1 MDMFVIRGGKPL
13 QGTVTVSG
21 SKNAALPLMAA
32 SILASGPVHLRR
44 VPNLADVTTLS
55 HVLGSLGVRV
65 ARGPEGGLSLQVV
78 DERSCE
84 APYDLVRKMR
94 ASICVLGPLVA
105 RRGRARVSLPGGCNI
120 GHRPIDIHLRGLQ
133 ALGADIRVEQGYV
146 VATARRLKGAVID
159 LAGPCGSTVTG
170 TCNIMAAAA
179 LAEGRSILRNVARE
193 PEVVDL
199 GELLIQLGAR
209 VSGLGTST
217 IEIEGVRELGSAT
230 HTVIPDRIEAG
241 TLMIAAAAT
250 GGHVRIERVST
261 VHLAAVITTL
271 RSAGAQV
278 ESSADAAGVDVIE
291 VAARRPLHAVDC
303 TALPY
308 PAFPTDLQAQMTSL
322 LTSVAGDSTI
332 ADHVFPNRFMHVSE
346 LCRMGAEI
354 HCKAST
360 AMIRGGARLQGANV
374 MASDLRASA
383 GLVIAGLM
391 AEGETTI
398 RRIYHLDR
406 GYERLEERLSHLG
419 ADVRRLR
426 DGAPAV
432 TSITPALRP
441 FEVDGEDAARAA

>member
-13 QGTVTVSG
+13 HGTVTVSG

-32 SILASGPVHLRR
+32 SILASGPVHLRG
-44 VPNLADVTTLS
+44 VPSLADVNTLS
-55 HVLGSLGVRV
+55 HVLESLGVRV
-65 ARGPEGGLSLQVV
+65 ERSSDGDLTLRVV
-78 DERSCE
+78 DERPCE

-133 ALGADIRVEQGYV
+133 ALGADVRVEQGYV
-146 VATARRLKGAVID
+146 VAAARRLKGAHVD

-179 LAEGRSILRNVARE
+179 LADGRSILRNVAHE

-199 GELLIQLGAR
+199 GEFLIQLGAR
-209 VSGLGTST
+209 ISGLGTST

-241 TLMIAAAAT
+241 TLMMAAAAT
-250 GGHVRIERVST
+250 RGHVRIERTST
-261 VHLAAVITTL
+261 EHLAAVITTL
-271 RSAGAQV
+271 RSAGAQI
-278 ESSADAAGVDVIE
+278 ESSTGPSGIEVIE
-291 VAARRPLHAVDC
+291 VVVPQLLQAVDC

-308 PAFPTDLQAQMTSL
+308 PAFPTDLQAQLTSL
-322 LTSVAGDSTI
+322 LTKANGESTI
-332 ADHVFPNRFMHVSE
+332 ADQVFPNRFMHVSE
-346 LCRMGAEI
+346 LCRMGADIRCEVS
-354 HCKAST
+354 KAV
-360 AMIRGGARLQGANV
+360 IRGGTQLQGANV

-391 AEGETTI
+391 ADGETTI

-406 GYERLEERLSHLG
+406 GYERLEAKLHLLG
-419 ADVRRLR
+419 ADVRRVR
-426 DGAPAV
+426 DGAPA
-432 TSITPALRP
+432 TTPILRP
-441 FEVDGEDAARAA
+441 IEFNENDAARAA